1 MTYSKK
7 EYIIIKTLRNGV
19 IKTARRDGKGDL
31 IFMFFV
37 GLLCG
42 VGSLLLFEV
51 IVTKVYEKKMKKA
64 EAANEEKEEVK
75 END

>member
-1 MTYSKK
+1 MTFEFNS
-7 EYIIIKTLRNGV
+7 YIILIEFNSYRK
-19 IKTARRDGKGDL
+19 KTARKDGKGDL

-42 VGSLLLFEV
+42 AGSLLLFEV

-64 EAANEEKEEVK
+64 EAVNEEKEEVK

>member
-1 MTYSKK
+1 MNVKLTD
-7 EYIIIKTLRNGV
+7 KTDSN
-19 IKTARRDGKGDL
+19 KNQTARRDGKGDL
-31 IFMFFV
+31 IFMLFV

-42 VGSLLLFEV
+42 AGSLLLFEV